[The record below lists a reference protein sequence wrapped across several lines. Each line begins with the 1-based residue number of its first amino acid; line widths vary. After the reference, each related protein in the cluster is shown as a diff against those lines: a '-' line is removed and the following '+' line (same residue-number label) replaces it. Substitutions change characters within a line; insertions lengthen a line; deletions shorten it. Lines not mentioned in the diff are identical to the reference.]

1 MSVKEDIWF
10 FFPMIS
16 AFPLIQLLRI
26 LETKKKMLACV
37 CVCVCNIHIKMGHFW
52 NHWSPVKS
60 YPILACANRLQWAS
74 P

>member
-10 FFPMIS
+10 SFPMII
-16 AFPLIQLLRI
+16 FPLIQLLCI
-26 LETKKKMLACV
+26 LETKHFAGI

-52 NHWSPVKS
+52 NHRSPVKS
-60 YPILACANRLQWAS
+60 YPILACVNRLQWAS

>member
-10 FFPMIS
+10 FFPMII

-37 CVCVCNIHIKMGHFW
+37 CVCVCVTYI
-52 NHWSPVKS
+52 
-60 YPILACANRLQWAS
+60 
-74 P
+74 